1 MNRARLPILA
11 LLPSLVLAG
20 VALGTLR
27 AQQQQPTPKVTY
39 GPLDLRGY
47 ELREH
52 QFDPPFRTQRSDGSL
67 ELKTFGWQIVIKGE
81 NFPTRALDPI
91 LWVDDVEL
99 IRYERC
105 TVEDG
110 PALVYSFFDPALLRS
125 EHVLQVIYGKD
136 ERTRTKLLER
146 LDPEK
151 LVRLPDAQ
159 RQALGMPEL
168 ESFTLKT
175 VTADGHVEG
184 DWRLVGNFTVT
195 IAARLESGTLHVM
208 TGTEKLEEMHRFTAD
223 VGPFPKGTTHVV
235 ALLVPAGVPLVRG
248 DLSALPKGIELLD
261 SKPIGTKAAGH

>member
-1 MNRARLPILA
+1 MNLRLKMLA
-11 LLPSLVLAG
+11 AIPLLSIAAG
-20 VALGTLR
+20 VAIAPLR
-27 AQQQQPTPKVTY
+27 AQQQPVPRITY

-52 QFDPPFRTQRSDGSL
+52 AFDPPFRIPQRDGTV
-67 ELKTFGWQIVIKGE
+67 ELKKFGWQIVIKGS
-81 NFPTRALDPI
+81 NFPVRALDPI

-105 TVEDG
+105 IGEDG
-110 PALVYSFFDPALLRS
+110 GSLVFSFFDPALLRS
-125 EHVLQVIYGKD
+125 EHQLQVIYGKD

-184 DWRLVGNFTVT
+184 DWRLNGPVTVA
-195 IAARLESGTLHVM
+195 IAARLESGALRVM
-208 TGTEKLEEMHRFTAD
+208 PGTAKLEELHRFIAD
-223 VGPFPKGTTHVV
+223 VGAFPKGTTYAV
-235 ALLVPAGVPLVRG
+235 ALRQPEGVRLSG
-248 DLSALPKGIELLD
+248 DLAELPKGVELLD
-261 SKPIGTKAAGH
+261 SKPIGTKPAGR

>member
-1 MNRARLPILA
+1 MNRARLSILA
-11 LLPSLVLAG
+11 LLPALALAG

-27 AQQQQPTPKVTY
+27 AQQQPPTPKITY

-52 QFDPPFRTQRSDGSL
+52 AFDPPFRIPQQDGTV
-67 ELKTFGWQIVIKGE
+67 EQKTFGWQIVIKGE
-81 NFPTRALDPI
+81 KFPTRALDPI

-110 PALVYSFFDPALLRS
+110 PGLVYSFFDPSLLRS
-125 EHVLQVIYGKD
+125 EHALQVIYGKD

-146 LDPEK
+146 LDPER

-159 RQALGMPEL
+159 RRALGMPEL

-184 DWRLVGNFTVT
+184 DDRLLGNVSIA
-195 IAARLESGTLHVM
+195 IAARLESGALRVLA
-208 TGTEKLEEMHRFTAD
+208 GAQKIDAHRFSAD
-223 VGPFPKGTTHVV
+223 VGPFPKGTTFVV
-235 ALLVPAGVPLVRG
+235 ALRVPEGASVKG
-248 DLSALPKGIELLD
+248 DLADLPKGIELLD